1 MDNVINDLK
10 EVTGIN
16 NEYFILVLISIII
29 FIGFKLICKIL
40 CKAYSLSKHSSRNIF
55 KFNQFLNV
63 LSNILIFLSIFMLWE
78 SHLKNI
84 VTIISFVSAGATIAL
99 REVILNLFAGVFI
112 KISKPFVV
120 EDRIEIGD
128 VKGDVVLIN
137 SMSFKVLELGN
148 RLNGEQ
154 SSGIIVNIPNSK
166 IFSEPLKNYT
176 TAFKYIW
183 SEMVVNVDFTSD
195 IEKNKKKLYEI
206 VNKNDV
212 IRAIPKKM
220 DKAIDEACGSYRIYY
235 NNLKPIIYTEY
246 KDDHIEFTIRFLVHP
261 KKERNVLN
269 DLWINIIKE
278 AQKGNINLYQK
289 K

>member
-10 EVTGIN
+10 GVTGIN
-16 NEYFILVLISIII
+16 NEYFILILISIII
-29 FIGFKLICKIL
+29 VISFKLINKII

-63 LSNILIFLSIFMLWE
+63 LSNILIYLSIFMLWE
-78 SHLKNI
+78 SHLSNI
-84 VTIISFVSAGATIAL
+84 VTIISFISAGATIAL

-212 IRAIPKKM
+212 IKAIPKKM

>member
-1 MDNVINDLK
+1 MNNVINDLK
-10 EVTGIN
+10 GVTGIN
-16 NEYFILVLISIII
+16 NEYFILILISIII
-29 FIGFKLICKIL
+29 VIGFKLINKII

-78 SHLKNI
+78 SHLSNI
-84 VTIISFVSAGATIAL
+84 VTIISFISAGATIAL

-112 KISKPFVV
+112 KISKPFIV
-120 EDRIEIGD
+120 EDRIEIGG

-183 SEMVVNVDFTSD
+183 SEMVVNIDFTSD

-212 IRAIPKKM
+212 IKAIPKKM
-220 DKAIDEACGSYRIYY
+220 DKAIDKACGEYRIYY
-235 NNLKPIIYTEY
+235 NNLEPIIYTEY
-246 KDDHIEFTIRFLVHP
+246 KDNHIEFTIRFLVHP

-269 DLWINIIKE
+269 DLWIHIIKE

>member
-40 CKAYSLSKHSSRNIF
+40 CKVYSLSKHSSRNIF